1 MNSERRELLMPGVP
15 NPPHHRKEALAML
28 DMLWALRSHRKSELR
43 WWLAFALNN
52 FAASKSRIR
61 IKEPIDAERFLTF
74 LAETPFSA
82 KRWQLELLM
91 NNAQAQPWLAIG
103 VRTGVKISI
112 DSDEYRAGPQVSNDR
127 ARWSRG
133 HAQLLLRE
141 TRFDQKPL
149 GDAARVQSAGYLGY
163 VVHMLAIILE

>member
-1 MNSERRELLMPGVP
+1 
-15 NPPHHRKEALAML
+15 ML
-28 DMLWALRSHRKSELR
+28 DMLWALRSYRKSELR

-61 IKEPIDAERFLTF
+61 IKEPLDAKRFLTF
-74 LAETPFSA
+74 LAATPFSA
-82 KRWQLELLM
+82 KRWQLELM
-91 NNAQAQPWLAIG
+91 MDSAQAQPWLTIS
-103 VRTGVKISI
+103 VRTGLKISI
-112 DSDEYRAGPQVSNDR
+112 DRNEQWAGQQASNGR

-149 GDAARVQSAGYLGY
+149 ADAARVQSAGYLGY
-163 VVHMLAIILE
+163 VIHVLAIILESALTDRSPSR